1 MKSLA
6 AILAEEPLESLCA
19 LAHGWGTKPPSQTD
33 ADSRLALERAMR
45 DTIAS
50 RFVWERLDDD
60 ERRVLFSIVGPSA
73 RNWVLVEALSERA
86 RLDADAVAAALER
99 LLVRRVVF
107 AETARVQGGELVG
120 QRVTFYGYVVPRN
133 TQAEIAE
140 KPIVYVPTELATG
153 LYTTGRE
160 LFVAHADRSQ
170 MTLDELLAP
179 YRQGDLDQIGRRF
192 GLTLHAYYSRNEV
205 RAAIA
210 ENLQQAEAVRYALAR
225 IEPRAREVYEWLRE
239 RDGRAPVAALREH
252 RQVDDPALC
261 ALLHTLEDYALA
273 FDTFSGGKRMLFIP
287 QETLA
292 NLRRAEVR
300 PQVKVGLRTCAEPHA
315 VQPAD
320 TPFLWDLA
328 VLVAASHHQEIELT
342 RAGALPKRAA
352 QRLLPLFASQRAR
365 RDGDEALGY
374 VELLKLEAQDL
385 GLIATPSCG
394 GCARAR
400 LTPGAKLDSWAR
412 HDRVMQA
419 RRLLRRWP
427 SDRWWQDAPGAHYRE
442 WLAFYLDIPIARE
455 AVLRLLRG
463 CQPGVWYSLA
473 SFRATIRGSDPYVL
487 RPTQRYAGEA
497 GFKLADDLREQWE
510 TTDGEIVAGMFRST
524 LYELGIVALGYDC
537 ERVPTAS
544 ERVNPDAFMLT
555 ELGAE
560 VLTSE
565 LSASSQPLAR
575 SLVVQPNFQVLLME
589 PYMPSLYWLL
599 RIATLEQVGRVS
611 RFTLTR
617 EALDRGLTG
626 GASIEEVVGF
636 LRKHAQK
643 TLPQNVVYTLHD
655 WARQHRERVLE
666 PWGLVAPDETVARE
680 VVTSPQLRA
689 FQLKNIGALVAVPPE
704 ASLKELRR
712 ALERTGYL
720 ALFSNIEDFF
730 AAATG
735 LPSRRR
741 NSASVSRT
749 NHRGATTGGAA
760 ITGI

>member
-1 MKSLA
+1 MRSLS

-19 LAHGWGTKPPSQTD
+19 LAHRWGTEAPSQID
-33 ADSRLALERAMR
+33 ADSRLRLERAMR

-50 RFVWERLDDD
+50 RFVWERLDDA
-60 ERRVLFSIVGPSA
+60 ERRVLFAIVGPSA
-73 RNWVLVEALSERA
+73 RNWVLVEALGDRA
-86 RLDADAVAAALER
+86 RLDADAVAAALEQ
-99 LLVRRVVF
+99 LIVRRLVF

-133 TQAEIAE
+133 TQAEIVE
-140 KPIVYVPTELATG
+140 KPIAYVPTELATG

-225 IEPRAREVYEWLRE
+225 IEPRARAAYEWLRE
-239 RDGRAPVAALREH
+239 RNGRAPVAALREH
-252 RQVDDPALC
+252 HRLDGSALC

-273 FDTFSGGKRMLFIP
+273 FDTFSGGERMLFIP

-300 PQVKVGLRTCAEPHA
+300 PQVKVGLRTCGEPRA

-352 QRLLPLFASQRAR
+352 QRLLPLFASERAR
-365 RDGDEALGY
+365 RDDDEALSY

-385 GLIATPSCG
+385 GLIATPSCSDRS
-394 GCARAR
+394 RAR
-400 LTPGAKLDSWAR
+400 LAPGAKLDSWAR

-427 SDRWWQDAPGAHYRE
+427 IDRWWQDAPGANYRE
-442 WLAFYLDIPIARE
+442 WLAFYLEIPIARE
-455 AVLRLLRG
+455 AVLRLLKG

-524 LYELGIVALGYDC
+524 LYELGIVAIGYDGD
-537 ERVPTAS
+537 RVPTAE

-565 LSASSQPLAR
+565 LSASSQPSAR

-589 PYMPSLYWLL
+589 PFMPALYWLL
-599 RIATLEQVGRVS
+599 RFATLEQVGRVS
-611 RFTLTR
+611 RFALTR
-617 EALDRGLTG
+617 EALDRGLAG

-666 PWGLVAPDETVARE
+666 PWGLVAPDETMARE

-741 NSASVSRT
+741 SAPRGSGA
-749 NHRGATTGGAA
+749 NHRSAPAGGAA
-760 ITGI
+760 ITGV